1 MELSVWSEHFY
12 KLLYRHQGEEITIED
27 ADPETLGT
35 LVRAMYEKE
44 VSPIYTIFDSEKD
57 DRPKFYEPCFLRQT
71 GSLSSCACKP
81 SRDVMQ
87 HLVSGTLHIAAGA
100 CTV

>member
-1 MELSVWSEHFY
+1 MQMERSSMPTAWSCQYGREHFY

-44 VSPIYTIFDSEKD
+44 VSPIYTIFIHKRMIDQS
-57 DRPKFYEPCFLRQT
+57 PTNPAT
-71 GSLSSCACKP
+71 
-81 SRDVMQ
+81 
-87 HLVSGTLHIAAGA
+87 
-100 CTV
+100 